1 MHINLSAADRTFR
14 AEVREFIAARL
25 PSDIRR
31 RVEGGLALGREDYA
45 TWHRILHEKGWAAP
59 AWPREY
65 GGPGWTPVQ
74 RYVFDSEI
82 AAADAPRVM
91 PFGVSMVGPV
101 IFTFGDDAQK
111 ARFLPRILSADDWW
125 CQGYSEPGAGS
136 DLAGLRTRAV
146 RDGDD
151 YVVTGQKTWTTSA
164 QWADWIFCLVR
175 TDPDA
180 PKPQQ
185 GISFL
190 LIDMRSP
197 GVDVRPIVTIDGG
210 QEVNDVF
217 FDGVRVPARNLVGEE
232 NKGWT
237 YAKFLL
243 SFERAGIADV
253 GRSRKQLARLKQVAR
268 SEKTNGRPLAED
280 HRFREKIASVEI
292 DLLALEFTELR
303 ALSRRAAG
311 KEPGTEA
318 NILKIRGTEVQQRLT
333 ELHLE
338 AVGAYANPYIPEALK
353 DGWNEEPVGPDYAA
367 GAAPRYFNWRKASI
381 YGGTNEIQKGILA
394 KFVLGL

>member
-1 MHINLSAADRTFR
+1 MHIELSAADKTFR

-31 RVEGGLALGREDYA
+31 RVEGGLALGREDYV

-59 AWPREY
+59 AWPRQH

>member
-1 MHINLSAADRTFR
+1 MHIELSAADKTFR

-25 PSDIRR
+25 PPDIRR

-59 AWPREY
+59 AWPREH

-353 DGWNEEPVGPDYAA
+353 DGWNEEPIGPDYAA

>member
-1 MHINLSAADRTFR
+1 MHIELSAADKTFR

-59 AWPREY
+59 AWPREH

-253 GRSRKQLARLKQVAR
+253 GRSMKQLARLKQVAR

>member
-1 MHINLSAADRTFR
+1 MHIELNAADKAFR

-25 PSDIRR
+25 PPDIRR
-31 RVEGGLALGREDYA
+31 RVEGGLALGREDYV
-45 TWHRILHEKGWAAP
+45 TWHRVLHEKGWAAP
-59 AWPREY
+59 AWPREH

-74 RYVFDSEI
+74 RYLFDSEI

-175 TDPDA
+175 TDADA

-197 GVDVRPIVTIDGG
+197 GVEVRPIVTIDGG

-217 FDGVRVPARNLVGEE
+217 FDEVRVPARNLVGEE

-268 SEKTNGRPLAED
+268 SEKANGRPLAAD
-280 HRFREKIASVEI
+280 HRFREKIAAVEI

-318 NILKIRGTEVQQRLT
+318 NILKIRGTELQQRLT

-338 AVGAYANPYIPEALK
+338 AVGAYANPYIPEALRE
-353 DGWNEEPVGPDYAA
+353 GWNEEPIGPDYAA

>member
-1 MHINLSAADRTFR
+1 MHIELSAADKTFR

-59 AWPREY
+59 AWPREH

-338 AVGAYANPYIPEALK
+338 AVGAYANPYIPEALR